1 MKVIL
6 FLSRFT
12 IICNIAF
19 LLFIIFS
26 KIEAKKPADAV
37 NGAVEAIPYFK
48 NLVITLG
55 FSAIVINFLMCF
67 TYAVLVIIG
76 KRFLVPKWLAAINIV
91 FLILQFYFFFF

>member
-6 FLSRFT
+6 FFSRFT

-26 KIEAKKPADAV
+26 KIEAKKPVTQSSDAV
-37 NGAVEAIPYFK
+37 DAIPYFK
-48 NLVITLG
+48 NVVITLG
-55 FSAIVINFLMCF
+55 FSAIVINFFMCLL
-67 TYAVLVIIG
+67 YAILVIIG
-76 KRFLVPKWLAAINIV
+76 KQFLIPKWFAAINFI